1 MFMKRLLFSIAFL
14 STIFSNNAFCEK
26 GNEISD
32 YYAVNCKK
40 NSWSPQLAI
49 GSRRGVK
56 AMMETQTTCK
66 NNCNIV
72 QDKQCGDF
80 ALFYKKKFR
89 GVFVPRNLQ
98 KIGKLS
104 QNFVKEFKRGC
115 NKFVI
120 EKKCQCCKM
129 GYTLYQTRY

>member
-1 MFMKRLLFSIAFL
+1 MRPILLSLFLFLIGYSEKSFSQE
-14 STIFSNNAFCEK
+14 FSN
-26 GNEISD
+26 

-56 AMMETQTTCK
+56 AMMETQK
-66 NNCNIV
+66 NCQKNCINV
-72 QDKQCGDF
+72 KDKQCGDF
-80 ALFYKKKFR
+80 SLKYKKKFR
-89 GVFVPRNLQ
+89 GVLVPKNLR
-98 KIGKLS
+98 KVGKLS
-104 QNFVKEFKRGC
+104 QSFVTEFKKGC